1 MLDLER
7 HARGDS
13 EMERALAP
21 LAAEKAQLLRYGTL
35 GECLA
40 DDGRPLRDELRL
52 GEAALAEHRAGNL
65 RHLGGKRAHPAAP
78 FRRHGFRSWQGI
90 GGRGMVGAFRPAV
103 MPRALRPKI
112 AADIA
117 LAVAPEALAQA
128 LLAWYD
134 RHRRELPWRARR
146 GERADPYRV
155 WLSEIMLQQTT
166 VATVAPHFQRFLARW
181 PDLAA
186 LAAASLDDVLHAWQG
201 LGYYA
206 RARHL
211 HACARIVAEGHG
223 GRFPERESELR
234 ELPGVGDYTAAAVAA
249 IAFDQR
255 ATPVDGNVE
264 RVMARLFAHDA
275 PLPGAKPALR
285 RLAATLTPASRA
297 GDYAQAVMD
306 LGATI
311 CTPQKP
317 KCILCP
323 WREACRARAL
333 GIAPSLPARARKG
346 PKPLKRGV
354 AFWALRADGAVLL
367 RRRPENGL
375 LGGMMEVPSTPW
387 RATPWTVEEARRAAP
402 VAAKWRLAPGLVRHG
417 FTHFDLELTVLA
429 GEVRSESPQAEG
441 KWVALDNL
449 DSQALPTLMKKIV
462 AHARDSK
469 KNTRAR
475 KQSGVS
481 RAGR

>member
-1 MLDLER
+1 ML
-7 HARGDS
+7 
-13 EMERALAP
+13 
-21 LAAEKAQLLRYGTL
+21 
-35 GECLA
+35 
-40 DDGRPLRDELRL
+40 
-52 GEAALAEHRAGNL
+52 
-65 RHLGGKRAHPAAP
+65 
-78 FRRHGFRSWQGI
+78 
-90 GGRGMVGAFRPAV
+90 GAFRPAV
-103 MPRALRPKI
+103 MPRAFRPKI
-112 AADIA
+112 AAADIA
-117 LAVAPEALAQA
+117 LAIAPEALAQA
-128 LLAWYD
+128 LLTWYD

-146 GERADPYRV
+146 GERPDPYRV

-166 VATVAPHFQRFLARW
+166 VATVGPHFQRFLARW
-181 PDLAA
+181 PDLPT
-186 LAAASLDDVLHAWQG
+186 LAAASLDEVLHAWQG

-211 HACARIVAEGHG
+211 HACARAVMAAHG
-223 GRFPERESELR
+223 GRFPECEGELR
-234 ELPGVGDYTAAAVAA
+234 RLPGIGDYTAAAVAA

-255 ATPVDGNVE
+255 ATPVDGNIE
-264 RVMARLFAHDA
+264 RVTARLFAHEA

-323 WREACRARAL
+323 WREACRARAG
-333 GIAPSLPARARKG
+333 GIADSLPARAPKKA
-346 PKPLKRGV
+346 KPLKRGV
-354 AFWALRADGAVLL
+354 AFWALRAEGAVLL
-367 RRRPENGL
+367 RRRPEKGL

-387 RATPWTVEEARRAAP
+387 RQAPWTVEEARRAAP
-402 VAAKWRLAPGLVRHG
+402 VAAKWRLVPGVVRHG

-429 GEVRSESPQAEG
+429 GDIRSESPQAEG
-441 KWVALDNL
+441 KWVRLDNL

-469 KNTRAR
+469 KNTGGR
-475 KQSGVS
+475 KQASVS